1 MPGDRGDQEHLDA
14 KVTLRPGLVHPDLS
28 AFADRDE
35 QGVVLLARGAE
46 TVLWVPGTIRPE
58 HSAAIEETIWEGMH
72 FASHLRTER
81 LGEFTVGTKLHR
93 SESLAIIQLLVLYQL
108 VTARAAVAIGAV
120 DARTDRDTA
129 GAVRD

>member
-1 MPGDRGDQEHLDA
+1 MLIG
-14 KVTLRPGLVHPDLS
+14 
-28 AFADRDE
+28 
-35 QGVVLLARGAE
+35 RGAE

-81 LGEFTVGTKLHR
+81 LGEFTVGTQLHR

-108 VTARAAVAIGAV
+108 VTARAAVAIGAT
-120 DARTDRDTA
+120 DARTDRDPARTNSS
-129 GAVRD
+129 GSRTVQPRSG